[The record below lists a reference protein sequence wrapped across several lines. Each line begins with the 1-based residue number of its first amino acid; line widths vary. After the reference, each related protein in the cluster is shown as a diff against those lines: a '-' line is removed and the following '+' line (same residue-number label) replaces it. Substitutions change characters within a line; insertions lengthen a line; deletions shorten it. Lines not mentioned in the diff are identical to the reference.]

1 MSTCFSRL
9 LVQIL
14 ARART
19 LELHQHRVHPISAQL
34 AALSPGI
41 STADKLRDFLPHR
54 NIIGTVRNVVD
65 FGAFID
71 FGLEND
77 GLLHRSKLGPVNL
90 GSLLVG
96 QDIGVD
102 ILGVSKDNKISL
114 GLAGLN
120 FPVDDAD
127 AKKRSLSSAN
137 GKRGDGPVSKKKR
150 RK

>member
-1 MSTCFSRL
+1 MIFHQPGEIQ
-9 LVQIL
+9 LVLTEI
-14 ARART
+14 R
-19 LELHQHRVHPISAQL
+19 
-34 AALSPGI
+34 
-41 STADKLRDFLPHR
+41 
-54 NIIGTVRNVVD
+54 
-65 FGAFID
+65 
-71 FGLEND
+71 
-77 GLLHRSKLGPVNL
+77 LLHRSKLGPFNL

-150 RK
+150 LIQMEIFVDMLEACDASCNTYLPLTLTLTHRPCSAPRKSNKRISATCPQFL